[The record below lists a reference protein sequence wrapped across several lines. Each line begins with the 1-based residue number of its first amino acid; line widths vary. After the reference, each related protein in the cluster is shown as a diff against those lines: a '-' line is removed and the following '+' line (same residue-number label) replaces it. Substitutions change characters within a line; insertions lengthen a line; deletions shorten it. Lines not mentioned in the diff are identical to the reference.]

1 MDVGQDPRGVG
12 MRKWMG
18 GLLIAGVLSGCG
30 IDETVFIPEYADLY
44 CEAALRCGDPAVLVF
59 DGLSTMEDCLSVI
72 GPEIEGDVARCSY
85 RGGKAKKCLEA
96 MQDLACPPEGTSIDE
111 VLPLDCAAALTE
123 CAQVVEPVGSTNT
136 SGGTG
141 A

>member
-1 MDVGQDPRGVG
+1 
-12 MRKWMG
+12 MRNWIG
-18 GLLIAGVLSGCG
+18 GLLLAGTLSGCG
-30 IDETVFIPEYADLY
+30 LDETVFIPEYADLY

-59 DGLSTMEDCLSVI
+59 DGLSTMDDCLSVI
-72 GPEIEGDVARCSY
+72 GPEIEGDVERCKY

-96 MQDLACPPEGTSIDE
+96 LEGLACPPEGTSIDE
-111 VLPLDCAAALTE
+111 VLPLECSAALTE
-123 CAQVVEPVGSTNT
+123 CAQVAEPMESTNI

>member
-1 MDVGQDPRGVG
+1 

-44 CEAALRCGDPAVLVF
+44 CAAALRCGDPAVLVF

-123 CAQVVEPVGSTNT
+123 CAQVVDPVTSTNT